1 MKLPNADKIK
11 HIIRLAEGR
20 AKLIVR
26 VRCPF
31 CRTKNSLLLI
41 GSTDKYECQVCMQH
55 GRLDDL
61 IVYFED
67 EFEWKH
73 RKTMRLMS
81 ERSAVERLGCEHGR
95 AADETLSATGIQDR
109 NQDRLKAGAAGES
122 SLLGRE
128 GDRHAGR

>member
-11 HIIRLAEGR
+11 HIIRLVERRAE
-20 AKLIVR
+20 LVVR

-81 ERSAVERLGCEHGR
+81 ERSAVEWRR
-95 AADETLSATGIQDR
+95 
-109 NQDRLKAGAAGES
+109 
-122 SLLGRE
+122 
-128 GDRHAGR
+128 

>member
-11 HIIRLAEGR
+11 HIIRLVEGR
-20 AKLIVR
+20 AELIVR

-31 CRTKNSLLLI
+31 CWTKNSLLLI

-81 ERSAVERLGCEHGR
+81 ERSAVEWRR
-95 AADETLSATGIQDR
+95 
-109 NQDRLKAGAAGES
+109 
-122 SLLGRE
+122 
-128 GDRHAGR
+128 